1 MLKSVRGPRFL
12 FKKLKKINKNTIG
25 REFPGGPAI
34 RTLYFH
40 CQGPRFNPWSGNQDS
55 HKPHIMVTKDTHT
68 HTKIGKLKKKNIN
81 SQEANKRMVNSTVI
95 LKIFTLKQHRDT
107 SFYKTKMDFQLY
119 HNIEYWQEFKE
130 MGILICS

>member
-1 MLKSVRGPRFL
+1 MVQQLELCTFTAKGPGSTPGQGT
-12 FKKLKKINKNTIG
+12 KIPTS
-25 REFPGGPAI
+25 
-34 RTLYFH
+34 H
-40 CQGPRFNPWSGNQDS
+40 VSWSQ
-55 HKPHIMVTKDTHT
+55 KTHT
-68 HTKIGKLKKKNIN
+68 HTHTQIGKLKKKNIN

-95 LKIFTLKQHRDT
+95 LKIFKLKQHKDT